1 MSLELYWTRLIWDGS
16 RGVAKHAGHQVQLT
30 EAPRIAGAQ
39 VEGLD
44 FAPEVQCYQILP
56 EHGGWREMTAAE
68 ISDCRQLL
76 ERLTRP
82 AP

>member
-16 RGVAKHAGHQVQLT
+16 RGVAKRAGRQVQLS
-30 EAPRIAGAQ
+30 EAPRIGGAPVQ
-39 VEGLD
+39 GLD
-44 FAPEVQCYQILP
+44 FAPEVQCYQILST
-56 EHGGWREMTAAE
+56 HGGWREMTAPE
-68 ISDCRQLL
+68 ITECRQLL